1 MVKSTGIQLF
11 GYQPLQKINEL
22 KYLFHIPKQ
31 SINMKLII
39 RFLFICLF
47 VLPTLSWPSPYKL
60 IVHEKTQNFDSIP
73 KRLENSLLWEISG
86 KGIKKSYIFGT
97 IHMISANDFAL
108 SPKTQKCLKK
118 AKKLVFEIDMSQA
131 MIVSMKMLAM
141 APMKDNKKLSDLLS
155 EDDYNLVK
163 NYFTKET
170 ESAELKVLPFSRI
183 ENWKPM
189 LLQSFLYQD
198 MIEGP
203 VKAYEMELLS
213 IGQKQKKSFG
223 GLETIED
230 QIAVFEKIPYSDQAK
245 ALVEMIQEI
254 KSGSDKSKNQ
264 FKELIAI
271 YKLEDVDGMVEMSSE
286 QFDDMENGQEELL
299 TKRNNKWIPKIAA
312 MSKKESTFYAVGA
325 AHLGGPD
332 GVLRLLMKEGYTVK
346 PLK

>member
-1 MVKSTGIQLF
+1 MAHRK
-11 GYQPLQKINEL
+11 
-22 KYLFHIPKQ
+22 
-31 SINMKLII
+31 
-39 RFLFICLF
+39 
-47 VLPTLSWPSPYKL
+47 PY
-60 IVHEKTQNFDSIP
+60 TDNFADLVA
-73 KRLENSLLWEISG
+73 RLNKMSNITPEQERKSLLESASAEPRLLDEKDVSLADIA
-86 KGIKKSYIFGT
+86 KLAGIKEYIEPVKV
-97 IHMISANDFAL
+97 S
-108 SPKTQKCLKK
+108 KK